1 LERTN
6 IGIDKYLGAAAMAL
20 LWNKTFTA
28 RRDQLTGP
36 DAKPQEQG
44 LISRQLKAELLE
56 AVGGRKALDR
66 HK

>member
-20 LWNKTFTA
+20 LWNKKFTA

-44 LISRQLKAELLE
+44 LI
-56 AVGGRKALDR
+56 
-66 HK
+66 